1 MKAKSGFKVAG
12 RLLLLLCCLYF
23 FICSLSFLSDSFR
36 MVGGRSLGGK
46 YHQVADLSE
55 TVNINPGEQCKSLK
69 STSRLLDVGLDVG
82 SDGHLGISFLTSLN
96 QQCKS
101 ACGILSKADFCN
113 MPFSA
118 FFKNSDLLNNPIV
131 GVMIGVLVTVLVQVS
146 CVFI

>member
-1 MKAKSGFKVAG
+1 MKAKSGLKVAG
-12 RLLLLLCCLYF
+12 KMTLLVACLYF

-46 YHQVADLSE
+46 YH
-55 TVNINPGEQCKSLK
+55 
-69 STSRLLDVGLDVG
+69 LLQSAVRN
-82 SDGHLGISFLTSLN
+82 LN
-96 QQCKS
+96 LLF
-101 ACGILSKADFCN
+101 A
-113 MPFSA
+113 A